1 MHPTLGS
8 TACRETCIFQWLPS
22 AHTDT
27 CKKSKLKELIVRH
40 AWKSTLIKAR
50 EKVVPWL
57 GTFPGLL
64 LWRNSSS
71 REVPQK
77 QFDYFFYIDF
87 CSILFVRTCSVGL
100 SSGSIYFK
108 ALWIFTSTRHW
119 LLAMLCAQCNPNLL
133 PLACCLTAPQKTQC
147 VRQSKVQKH
156 RRHQPHFDSRLE
168 QPIFQ
173 PTPLQRSQEESRNTG
188 SGTALRGSLLT
199 FWILLVSLLQFCSP
213 QTQPKPGPQGWQR
226 PTNWCAHVPDQRRPA
241 HTFTFVKETLQ
252 LNLFGG
258 KPECSRS
265 T

>member
-1 MHPTLGS
+1 MHPTLGC
-8 TACRETCIFQWLPS
+8 TACGETCIFQWLPS

-50 EKVVPWL
+50 EKVVPWP

-87 CSILFVRTCSVGL
+87 CSILCVRTCSVGL

-119 LLAMLCAQCNPNLL
+119 LFAMLCAQCNPNLL
-133 PLACCLTAPQKTQC
+133 PLACCLAAPSENTVCQTNQGTKTPQT
-147 VRQSKVQKH
+147 
-156 RRHQPHFDSRLE
+156 
-168 QPIFQ
+168 
-173 PTPLQRSQEESRNTG
+173 PTPFWLKTPWSSPSFSRRRCKVARKKAETLVPEQLWEGRYLAFG
-188 SGTALRGSLLT
+188 S
-199 FWILLVSLLQFCSP
+199 FWCLCYSSAR
-213 QTQPKPGPQGWQR
+213 PKPSPNPAPKADKGPR
-226 PTNWCAHVPDQRRPA
+226 IDVRTCPTNAGP
-241 HTFTFVKETLQ
+241 HTPNHF
-252 LNLFGG
+252 
-258 KPECSRS
+258 C
-265 T
+265 

>member
-1 MHPTLGS
+1 MHFP
-8 TACRETCIFQWLPS
+8 RLPS

-50 EKVVPWL
+50 EKVVPGP

-87 CSILFVRTCSVGL
+87 CSMLCVRTCSVGL

-119 LLAMLCAQCNPNLL
+119 LFAMLCAQCNPNLL
-133 PLACCLTAPQKTQC
+133 PLARCLTAPSENTVCQTNQGTKTPQT
-147 VRQSKVQKH
+147 
-156 RRHQPHFDSRLE
+156 
-168 QPIFQ
+168 
-173 PTPLQRSQEESRNTG
+173 PTPFWLKTPWSSPSFSRRCCNVAQEESRNAG
-188 SGTALRGSLLT
+188 SRTALRGSLLT

-213 QTQPKPGPQGWQR
+213 QTQTKPRPQGWQR
-226 PTNWCAHVPDQRRPA
+226 PTNWCARPTPA
-241 HTFTFVKETLQ
+241 GTHFHF
-252 LNLFGG
+252 
-258 KPECSRS
+258 C
-265 T
+265 